1 MWLHPKRA
9 LIPFW
14 VPGSESQPE
23 SPWQVL
29 PGYFVLRM
37 HVQEPFPKKGLGW
50 QCPPCKAQE
59 KWISTQSV
67 DLGRSVRPPR
77 PGGGFLPPTPLR
89 WTLFCTSSR
98 GSFES
103 VKPNRFS
110 GLEGPKPR
118 TAGGVSLRGLLG
130 ACLGY
135 FVSGFMVLGFPLV
148 VLR

>member
-1 MWLHPKRA
+1 MY
-9 LIPFW
+9 PFFA
-14 VPGSESQPE
+14 PGSESQPE

-37 HVQEPFPKKGLGW
+37 HVSEPFPKEGLGW
-50 QCPPCKAQE
+50 KCPPCKAQE

-67 DLGRSVRPPR
+67 DLSRSVRTPC

-89 WTLFCTSSR
+89 WTLFCRSSR

-110 GLEGPKPR
+110 ALQIQNLAPQ
-118 TAGGVSLRGLLG
+118 GVSPTG
-130 ACLGY
+130 ATWGS
-135 FVSGFMVLGFPLV
+135 FVKNWLGFMVLGFPLV
-148 VLR
+148 VSR